1 MKKYMAQE
9 QFDYCV
15 CFAALSSLVTEHD
28 ESELI
33 EMVWQEYERYIL
45 DDYIQFKIDVLYAT
59 VQAKRMLSDLDV
71 SSHPSFLKAFQHYI
85 ENYNLDGTK
94 KSSLKRFLSGAL
106 FSKSEQNPDRVQ
118 DFKKRMSLFYFK
130 IISGAYNP

>member
-1 MKKYMAQE
+1 MRKYMAQE

-15 CFAALSSLVTEHD
+15 CFVALSSLVTEHD
-28 ESELI
+28 EIELI
-33 EMVWQEYERYIL
+33 EMVWQEYEKYLL
-45 DDYIQFKIDVLYAT
+45 DDYVQFKLDVLNAT
-59 VQAKRMLSDLDV
+59 TQAKRMLSELDI
-71 SSHPSFLKAFQHYI
+71 SSHPSFLKAFQNYI

-106 FSKSEQNPDRVQ
+106 FAKSEQNPDRVQ
-118 DFKKRMSLFYFK
+118 DFINRMSLFYAK